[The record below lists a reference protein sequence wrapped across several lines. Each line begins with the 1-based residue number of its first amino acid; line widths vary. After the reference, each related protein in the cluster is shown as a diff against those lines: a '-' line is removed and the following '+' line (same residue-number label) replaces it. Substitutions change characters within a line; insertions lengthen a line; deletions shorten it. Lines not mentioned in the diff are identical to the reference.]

1 MYFSR
6 KPHFDFM
13 NRPVLYLL
21 DAYALI
27 FRAYYAF
34 LRNPR
39 INSKGLNTNAM
50 FGFVTSLEEVLN
62 NRKPSHIAVCFD
74 HKSPNVRV
82 QEFPYYKAHRQETPE
97 DIKLSEPYI
106 RDIIAAYGIPILEA
120 PGYEADDVIGTLAKR
135 AEQEGYDVYMVT
147 PDKDF
152 GQLVSDHIFMYKPGK
167 QGNGPEIL
175 GPKDICE
182 QYNIHRPEQVIDILG
197 LMGDTADNIP
207 GVRGIGEKGASKL
220 IHEFGSIENVYE
232 NLDKIKGATLTKLE
246 ASKQEAFDSKK
257 LATIILDVPVPFDP
271 DKLVLDPLDN
281 EKLSAIFAELEF
293 RALGKRII
301 GEDFDVNAPGASKP
315 AQPPSGSVQ
324 GDLFSQGAAVSNTAP
339 AAPSG
344 KNIQNTTHT
353 YHPVVTEKEKKD
365 LIKKLLEA
373 KEFAFDTET
382 TGLQVDMEIVGLSFS
397 ITPGEAYYVP
407 CPQEFE
413 EAKKLVKSFEKV
425 FTNPKALKVGHNIK
439 FDIKLLRLYDVIV
452 ADPIYDTMVAH
463 FIADTHVRH
472 KMDVMAETY
481 LGYTPVP
488 IEELIGKKGKNQLSM
503 QDISLDKITEYA
515 AEDADITLQL
525 MPITDK
531 FVKEVNGESLLKD
544 VELPLIHVLTA
555 MEFEGIGLD
564 VPFLNKYSEELG
576 SELFEMRDK
585 IYKISGVEFNLDSP
599 KQMGDILFEHL
610 KIPYKGAKTKT
621 GQYKT
626 GEDVLAQLKDENEIV
641 DHILN
646 YRELT
651 KLKSTYIDALPEL
664 INPRTGR
671 IHTTFAQTIAATGR
685 LSSINPNLQ
694 NIPIRTARGREIR
707 KAFIPRDDNFQILS
721 ADYSQIELRIIAA
734 ITLDEGMLEAFR
746 NGEDIHST
754 TASKVFGVALGEV
767 TSEMRRRAK
776 AVNFGLAYGQS
787 AFGLSQTLG
796 ISRSESTEIIN
807 NYFEKFPGIK
817 KYMSDTVAFAQ
828 THGYVE
834 TILKR
839 RRYLRDVNSKN
850 HTVRSAAERNAI
862 NSPIQGSAA
871 DMIKLAMIHVY
882 KEMVKRN
889 LKSKM
894 LLQVHDELVFDV
906 HKSEIEELRAL
917 VDDKM
922 KNALPNLP
930 VPIDVG
936 MDVGDNWLE
945 AH

>member
-1 MYFSR
+1 ME
-6 KPHFDFM
+6 
-13 NRPVLYLL
+13 RPVLYLL

-50 FGFVTSLEEVLN
+50 FGFVTALEEVLN

-82 QEFPYYKAHRQETPE
+82 KEFPYYKANRQETPE

-106 RDIIAAYGIPILEA
+106 REIIDAYGIPILEA

-135 AEQEGYDVYMVT
+135 AEREGYDVYMVT

-182 QYNIHRPEQVIDILG
+182 QYNIHQPEQVIDILG
-197 LMGDTADNIP
+197 LMGDSADNIP
-207 GVRGIGEKGASKL
+207 GVKGIGEKGASKL
-220 IHEFGSIENVYE
+220 IHEFHSIENVYQ
-232 NLDKIKGATLTKLE
+232 NLDKIKGATLKKLE
-246 ASKQEAFDSKK
+246 ESKQAAFDSKK

-271 DKLVLDPLDN
+271 DKLVLDPIDV
-281 EKLSAIFAELEF
+281 EKLSAIFSELEF
-293 RALGKRII
+293 RSLGKRVI
-301 GEDFDVNAPGASKP
+301 GDDFDVNAPGASAAPK
-315 AQPPSGSVQ
+315 AKSGSVQ
-324 GDLFSQGAAVSNTAP
+324 GDLFSQSTTPSEDVPAP
-339 AAPSG
+339 AMASG
-344 KNIQNTTHT
+344 KNIHNTPHN
-353 YHPVVTEKEKKD
+353 YMSVVSQADREA
-365 LIKKLLEA
+365 LIEKLLAA

-382 TGLQVDMEIVGLSFS
+382 TGLEVDMEIVGLSFS
-397 ITPGEAYYVP
+397 VKAGEAYYVP
-407 CPQEFE
+407 CPPEFD
-413 EAKKLVKSFEKV
+413 EAKALVKSFEKV
-425 FTNPKALKVGHNIK
+425 FTNPKALKIGHNIK
-439 FDIKLLRLYDVIV
+439 FDLKLLRLYDVIV

-481 LGYTPVP
+481 LGYTPVS
-488 IEELIGKKGKNQLSM
+488 IEELIGKRGKNQLSM
-503 QDISLDKITEYA
+503 QDVAVDEITEYA

-525 MPITDK
+525 MPITEK

-544 VELPLIHVLTA
+544 VEFPLIHVLTD

-564 VPFLNKYSEELG
+564 VPFLKNYSEELG
-576 SELFEMRDK
+576 TELFDMRDK
-585 IYKISGVEFNLDSP
+585 IYQISGVEFNLDSP

-626 GEDVLAQLKDENEIV
+626 SEDVLSLLKEDNEII

-671 IHTTFAQTIAATGR
+671 IHTTFGQTIAATGR
-685 LSSINPNLQ
+685 LASNNPNLQ
-694 NIPIRTARGREIR
+694 NIPIRTDRGREIR
-707 KAFIPRDDNFQILS
+707 KAFIPRDENFLILS

-734 ITLDEGMLEAFR
+734 ITLDEGMMEAFK

-754 TASKVFGVALGEV
+754 TASKVFGVPLADV

-796 ISRSESTEIIN
+796 ISRSESKEIID
-807 NYFEKFPGIK
+807 NYFDKFPGIK
-817 KYMSDTVAFAQ
+817 NYMSDTVAFAQ
-828 THGYVE
+828 KHGYIE

-839 RRYLRDVNSKN
+839 RRYLRDINSKN
-850 HTVRSAAERNAI
+850 HTVRAAAERNAI

-871 DMIKLAMIHVY
+871 DMIKLAMIHVHN
-882 KEMVKRN
+882 EMLKRK

-906 HKSEIEELRAL
+906 HKSEQEELRAL

-922 KNALPNLP
+922 KNALPDLP
-930 VPIDVG
+930 VPIEVG
-936 MDVGDNWLE
+936 MGIGENWLE

>member
-1 MYFSR
+1 MI
-6 KPHFDFM
+6 M
-13 NRPVLYLL
+13 ERPVLYLL

-50 FGFVTSLEEVLN
+50 FGFVTALEEVLN

-74 HKSPNVRV
+74 HKSPNIRV
-82 QEFPYYKAHRQETPE
+82 QEFPYYKANRQETPE

-106 RDIIAAYGIPILEA
+106 RDIIDAYGIPILEA

-135 AEQEGYDVYMVT
+135 AEKEGYDVYMVT

-152 GQLVSDHIFMYKPGK
+152 GQLVSDHIFMYKPAK
-167 QGNGPEIL
+167 QGNGPEIW
-175 GPKDICE
+175 GPKEVCE
-182 QYNIHRPEQVIDILG
+182 NYNIHRPEQVIDILG

-207 GVRGIGEKGASKL
+207 GVKGIGEKGASKL
-220 IHEFGSIENVYE
+220 IHEFDSIENVYE

-271 DKLVLDPLDN
+271 DKLVLDPIDV
-281 EKLSAIFAELEF
+281 EKLSAIFSELEF

-301 GEDFDVNAPGASKP
+301 GDGFDVNAPGASAAPP
-315 AQPPSGSVQ
+315 ARKGSVQ
-324 GDLFSQGAAVSNTAP
+324 GDLFSQGSAASDNVPAP
-339 AAPSG
+339 VSG
-344 KNIQNTTHT
+344 KNIHNTTHT
-353 YHPVVTEKEKKD
+353 YLSVVTPEEQKG
-365 LIKKLLEA
+365 LIEKLLAA

-382 TGLQVDMEIVGLSFS
+382 TGLEVDMEIVGLSFS

-407 CPQEFE
+407 CPPEFDK
-413 EAKKLVKSFEKV
+413 AKALVKSFEKV
-425 FTNPKALKVGHNIK
+425 FTNTKAMKIGHNIK

-463 FIADTHVRH
+463 FIGDTHVRH

-481 LGYTPVP
+481 LGYTPVS

-503 QDISLDKITEYA
+503 QDVAVDQITEYA

-525 MPITDK
+525 KPVTDK
-531 FVKEVNGESLLKD
+531 FVKEVHGESLLKD
-544 VELPLIHVLTA
+544 VEFPLIHVLTA
-555 MEFEGIGLD
+555 MEFEGVGLD
-564 VPFLNKYSEELG
+564 VPFLNNYSEELG
-576 SELFEMRDK
+576 TELYEMRDK
-585 IYKISGVEFNLDSP
+585 IYQISGVEFNLDSP

-610 KIPYKGAKTKT
+610 KIPYKGGMTKT

-626 GEDVLAQLKDENEIV
+626 SEDVLALLKDDNEII

-671 IHTTFAQTIAATGR
+671 IHTTFGQTIAATGR
-685 LSSINPNLQ
+685 LASNNPNLQ
-694 NIPIRTARGREIR
+694 NIPIRTDRGREIR
-707 KAFIPRDDNFQILS
+707 KAFIPRDDNFLILS

-734 ITLDEGMLEAFR
+734 ITLDPGMLEAFK

-754 TASKVFGVALGEV
+754 TASKVFGVPLADV

-796 ISRSESTEIIN
+796 IARGESKEIID

-817 KYMSDTVAFAQ
+817 NYMSDTVAFAQ
-828 THGYVE
+828 KHGYIE

-839 RRYLRDVNSKN
+839 RRYLRDINSKN
-850 HTVRSAAERNAI
+850 HTVRAAAERNAI

-871 DMIKLAMIHVY
+871 DMIKLAMIHIY
-882 KEMVKRN
+882 KEMLNRK

-906 HKSEIEELRAL
+906 HKSEQEELKAL
-917 VDDKM
+917 VEDKM
-922 KNALPNLP
+922 KHALPDLP
-930 VPIDVG
+930 VPIEVG
-936 MDVGDNWLE
+936 MGIGENWLE